1 MGEFANLSDHD
12 VCQPI
17 HERLKERRLDL
28 NMRQEQLATAANVG
42 INTVVRLEQG
52 KDIKFSNFIS
62 IMRALG
68 KLNELETL
76 FQQTVSPLAQIRQ
89 ATSRS
94 RVKQRASR
102 QTLKPPASVSAPD
115 PAVEE
120 LPQMS
125 IKRDKNTLEAQRQSV
140 LAKLNAFKDRK

>member
-12 VCQPI
+12 VCQRI
-17 HERLKERRLDL
+17 HERLKERRLEL

-62 IMRALG
+62 IMRVLG

-102 QTLKPPASVSAPD
+102 QTLKAPASVSAPD
-115 PAVEE
+115 PAAAFS
-120 LPQMS
+120 LTRPWHM
-125 IKRDKNTLEAQRQSV
+125 RQSGTS
-140 LAKLNAFKDRK
+140 FC

>member
-12 VCQPI
+12 VCQRI
-17 HERLKERRLDL
+17 HERLKERRLEL

-94 RVKQRASR
+94 PS
-102 QTLKPPASVSAPD
+102 D
-115 PAVEE
+115 PEAT
-120 LPQMS
+120 S
-125 IKRDKNTLEAQRQSV
+125 IRLCS
-140 LAKLNAFKDRK
+140 